1 MAIKQRLYDLLE
13 GGNRAT
19 ASLRTIDGL
28 LGVLIVVNVLSVA
41 LETVLRFEAR
51 YGPAFV

>member
-1 MAIKQRLYDLLE
+1 MAIKQRLYYLLE

-19 ASLRTIDGL
+19 ASQRTIDGL

-41 LETVLRFEAR
+41 LETVPRFEAR